1 MKKGNTN
8 ARKGAANMDAIL
20 AVRCERDEIDG
31 WKQAAQNRGLTL
43 ADYVRQQMSAQ
54 ARKRKGEK

>member
-1 MKKGNTN
+1 
-8 ARKGAANMDAIL
+8 MDAIL

-54 ARKRKGEK
+54 ARKKKKETAK